1 MPSRGSSRR
10 TGRKAERIDSGTMIV
25 RDQELTA

>member
-1 MPSRGSSRR
+1 MPSRGSILR
-10 TGRKAERIDSGTMIV
+10 TGRNAEMIDSGTMIV